1 MLQSSPDAPAGQHS
15 EPQVLGDVRRAY
27 LDGLVARARL
37 AAAAATQLSQADC
50 DRITRAMV
58 IRGLEASQELAVQ
71 AVQETKIGLVEDKV
85 VKNMIATEFVWHA
98 IKDVQSVG
106 VIAEDRERNLKQVA
120 EPIGVVLGVT
130 PVTNPTATVLFKS
143 LMIAKTRNA
152 IIFCPHPYARQC
164 STRAAQIMD
173 EAGRA
178 GGAPDGFITWV
189 DGIEQEDTAYLMRHP
204 GVSLIDA
211 TGGPG
216 MVRAAYSSGKP
227 ALGVGAG
234 NVPCYVHLSADLRM
248 AVIDILTSKTFD
260 NGTACA
266 SEQTVIVDRPVY
278 AEMLRLF
285 AEMGAHVCT
294 PEEVELLGRTVVDPV
309 RGRMQPMA
317 VGQSAVRIA
326 QEIGLTVPAHTKLL
340 LAPIAG
346 VGPAHPLSC
355 EKLFP
360 VLAIVAVDGEDEAL
374 NAALDVLYFGG
385 VGHTASI
392 FSTDEALIARYAA
405 AINAGRIIVNS
416 PSSVG
421 ALGGVYNDLTPT
433 LSFGCGTGGGN
444 STIENVTVKH
454 YLNIKSVAA
463 RTPAHQWFRAPN
475 QIYFNQHALE
485 NLRDL
490 RARNVLIVTSKDL
503 DELGLVDAVRAH
515 LPAGVPCHV
524 FDRVEAEPTYRV
536 VADGVAA
543 IRYQKPDHIIAV
555 GGGSVLDAAK
565 AMRLFFQH
573 PELDFRSLATTFLD
587 PRKRVIEYPHQHRE
601 PLVLVAV
608 PTTSGTGSEVTPF
621 AVITD
626 DERGR
631 KVPLYDHS
639 LTPDIAILDPELVRG
654 LPPSVTADLLMQIR
668 DRYYELDD
676 SASVARV
683 LTRVDSIAR
692 ATRDPAILSDVAYGK
707 AHAQTRF
714 GRVATADSLAHEGR
728 RWFAQVRDP
737 SASQT
742 ASALTVEADI
752 ASGLHY
758 PDSAVALLR
767 QAARALETAGQA
779 STMQYITTLA
789 SLAVVEHE
797 RADYRSAS
805 ISYGRLLPLYA
816 RAGQDSTIS
825 AIIAQHNEAFALQL
839 LGEVATG
846 DSLLQDDIRRLGGVD
861 PSGELPRPLVITSA
875 NSAILMH
882 RFDEGIAMWRR
893 LLPNASPVVAQ
904 RVWTGIARS
913 MALAGR
919 SREAVA
925 AMKEFQRAGTKLPN
939 PNTRDSLVL
948 EGLLKLTSGNPIGAL
963 ADFDTLEAR
972 RLPMRKSTDLDTV
985 LVRLWRAEAA
995 VAARNGV
1002 RGLTLA
1008 REALFTAARDSVSR
1022 RRSGYYGRAILLE
1035 SDALELTGDR
1045 TAARRRPELAMEP
1058 LRTGFGANH
1067 PLVRVAQA
1075 RLTKLQQP

>member
-1 MLQSSPDAPAGQHS
+1 
-15 EPQVLGDVRRAY
+15 
-27 LDGLVARARL
+27 
-37 AAAAATQLSQADC
+37 
-50 DRITRAMV
+50 
-58 IRGLEASQELAVQ
+58 
-71 AVQETKIGLVEDKV
+71 
-85 VKNMIATEFVWHA
+85 
-98 IKDVQSVG
+98 
-106 VIAEDRERNLKQVA
+106 
-120 EPIGVVLGVT
+120 
-130 PVTNPTATVLFKS
+130 
-143 LMIAKTRNA
+143 
-152 IIFCPHPYARQC
+152 
-164 STRAAQIMD
+164 
-173 EAGRA
+173 
-178 GGAPDGFITWV
+178 
-189 DGIEQEDTAYLMRHP
+189 
-204 GVSLIDA
+204 
-211 TGGPG
+211 
-216 MVRAAYSSGKP
+216 
-227 ALGVGAG
+227 
-234 NVPCYVHLSADLRM
+234 
-248 AVIDILTSKTFD
+248 
-260 NGTACA
+260 
-266 SEQTVIVDRPVY
+266 
-278 AEMLRLF
+278 
-285 AEMGAHVCT
+285 
-294 PEEVELLGRTVVDPV
+294 
-309 RGRMQPMA
+309 
-317 VGQSAVRIA
+317 
-326 QEIGLTVPAHTKLL
+326 
-340 LAPIAG
+340 
-346 VGPAHPLSC
+346 
-355 EKLFP
+355 
-360 VLAIVAVDGEDEAL
+360 
-374 NAALDVLYFGG
+374 
-385 VGHTASI
+385 
-392 FSTDEALIARYAA
+392 
-405 AINAGRIIVNS
+405 
-416 PSSVG
+416 
-421 ALGGVYNDLTPT
+421 
-433 LSFGCGTGGGN
+433 
-444 STIENVTVKH
+444 
-454 YLNIKSVAA
+454 
-463 RTPAHQWFRAPN
+463 
-475 QIYFNQHALE
+475 
-485 NLRDL
+485 
-490 RARNVLIVTSKDL
+490 
-503 DELGLVDAVRAH
+503 
-515 LPAGVPCHV
+515 
-524 FDRVEAEPTYRV
+524 
-536 VADGVAA
+536 
-543 IRYQKPDHIIAV
+543 
-555 GGGSVLDAAK
+555 
-565 AMRLFFQH
+565 
-573 PELDFRSLATTFLD
+573 
-587 PRKRVIEYPHQHRE
+587 
-601 PLVLVAV
+601 
-608 PTTSGTGSEVTPF
+608 
-621 AVITD
+621 
-626 DERGR
+626 
-631 KVPLYDHS
+631 
-639 LTPDIAILDPELVRG
+639 
-654 LPPSVTADLLMQIR
+654 
-668 DRYYELDD
+668 
-676 SASVARV
+676 
-683 LTRVDSIAR
+683 
-692 ATRDPAILSDVAYGK
+692 
-707 AHAQTRF
+707 
-714 GRVATADSLAHEGR
+714 LAHEGR

>member
-1 MLQSSPDAPAGQHS
+1 MLQSSPDAPAGQRA
-15 EPQVLGDVRRAY
+15 EPRVLGDVRRAY
-27 LDGLVARARL
+27 LDALVARARL

-50 DRITRAMV
+50 DRITRSMV
-58 IRGLEASQELAVQ
+58 IRGLEASQELALQ

-98 IKDVQSVG
+98 IKDVKSVG
-106 VIAEDRERNLKQVA
+106 IIAEDRERNLKQVA

-152 IIFCPHPYARQC
+152 IIFCPHPYAREC
-164 STRAAQIMD
+164 SNRAAQIMD

-178 GGAPDGFITWV
+178 AGAPDGFITWV
-189 DGIEQEDTAYLMRHP
+189 DGIEQEDTAYLMHHP

-211 TGGPG
+211 TGGSG
-216 MVRAAYSSGKP
+216 MVRAAYGSGKP

-234 NVPCYVHLSADLRM
+234 NVPCYVHHTADLRM

-285 AEMGAHVCT
+285 ADMGAHVCT
-294 PEEVELLGRTVVDPV
+294 AEEVALLGRTVVDPV

-360 VLAIVAVDGEDEAL
+360 VLAIVAVDGEDEGL
-374 NAALDVLYFGG
+374 SAALDVLYFGG

-392 FSTDEALIARYAA
+392 FSTDQALIDRYAA

-490 RARNVLIVTSKDL
+490 PARNVLIVTSKDL

-524 FDRVEAEPTYRV
+524 FDRVEVEPTYRV

-543 IRYQKPDHIIAV
+543 IRYQKPDHLIAV

-654 LPPSVTADLLMQIR
+654 LPPSVTADTGLDALTHALEAVVSVFASEYTDALAMQAARLVFDYLPRAVRDGNDLEARTRLHNAACMAGLAFANAFVGVNHALAHSLGARFHLPHGRANAVLLPYVV
-668 DRYYELDD
+668 RYN
-676 SASVARV
+676 ASLPSKFMPFPNVKAYVAPEKYAAV
-683 LTRVDSIAR
+683 AASMNWGGATVAERVDLLI
-692 ATRDPAILSDVAYGK
+692 TRL
-707 AHAQTRF
+707 
-714 GRVATADSLAHEGR
+714 
-728 RWFAQVRDP
+728 
-737 SASQT
+737 
-742 ASALTVEADI
+742 
-752 ASGLHY
+752 
-758 PDSAVALLR
+758 VALLR
-767 QAARALETAGQA
+767 ECKLP
-779 STMQYITTLA
+779 TTLA
-789 SLAVVEHE
+789 
-797 RADYRSAS
+797 
-805 ISYGRLLPLYA
+805 
-816 RAGQDSTIS
+816 
-825 AIIAQHNEAFALQL
+825 EA
-839 LGEVATG
+839 
-846 DSLLQDDIRRLGGVD
+846 
-861 PSGELPRPLVITSA
+861 
-875 NSAILMH
+875 
-882 RFDEGIAMWRR
+882 
-893 LLPNASPVVAQ
+893 
-904 RVWTGIARS
+904 GIAR
-913 MALAGR
+913 
-919 SREAVA
+919 
-925 AMKEFQRAGTKLPN
+925 
-939 PNTRDSLVL
+939 
-948 EGLLKLTSGNPIGAL
+948 
-963 ADFDTLEAR
+963 ADFEAALPDVIQASCDDISLRSNPRMPLLHELEAILR
-972 RLPMRKSTDLDTV
+972 RAYDGP
-985 LVRLWRAEAA
+985 
-995 VAARNGV
+995 
-1002 RGLTLA
+1002 
-1008 REALFTAARDSVSR
+1008 
-1022 RRSGYYGRAILLE
+1022 
-1035 SDALELTGDR
+1035 
-1045 TAARRRPELAMEP
+1045 PE
-1058 LRTGFGANH
+1058 
-1067 PLVRVAQA
+1067 
-1075 RLTKLQQP
+1075 